1 MAKLCRCNSTTAGLT
16 VCVQEYQL
24 ETSSSVNAS
33 SILSANMWE
42 YAWIV
47 GVCIYAGE
55 CLLWEDGCWLI
66 EAGAPPQP
74 QIVFTSELGHPP
86 KFKDTNRGEDEINM
100 SENYNDKKT
109 RYDSKVSK
117 N

>member
-1 MAKLCRCNSTTAGLT
+1 MYICGGVSALRRWVLINRSRCS
-16 VCVQEYQL
+16 
-24 ETSSSVNAS
+24 
-33 SILSANMWE
+33 
-42 YAWIV
+42 
-47 GVCIYAGE
+47 
-55 CLLWEDGCWLI
+55 
-66 EAGAPPQP
+66 PQP